1 MELSEEEKKAIERL
15 TFYRDQIK
23 EELYPRIDYEEEKA
37 IGIVLNLLEKLQKE
51 IEIWV
56 ETENDYEHEL
66 ARKDEEIEEMREEL
80 EIQKRLIIEQIK
92 RFCELYKPKEGIG
105 EGGLDELAEKILSFS
120 KDYISKDKIREIIK
134 HYNNELEHI
143 KNGEEFENEKP
154 MYYWGKV
161 ALEDLLE
168 E

>member
-120 KDYISKDKIREIIK
+120 KDYISKDKIRKYFMHEIAFKKRLQREKQKIDK
-134 HYNNELEHI
+134 YNRGRFDTIEEILEL
-143 KNGEEFENEKP
+143 
-154 MYYWGKV
+154 
-161 ALEDLLE
+161 L
-168 E
+168 

>member
-15 TFYRDQIK
+15 SFYKNQTR
-23 EELYPRIDYEEEKA
+23 EELYPTIDIEEEKA

-120 KDYISKDKIREIIK
+120 KDYISKDKIMKKIK
-134 HYNNELEHI
+134 ELE
-143 KNGEEFENEKP
+143 EKSE
-154 MYYWGKV
+154 YWNCDEIQVLK
-161 ALEDLLE
+161 ELL
-168 E
+168 